1 MQIKRI
7 AAGLFCAGLCLSAT
21 TACSGNGDA
30 SGSSQAT
37 QDSAVVSAKT
47 KAVQLHKLTVR
58 APKDISEMTA
68 VFLNTSTGK
77 TANVKMEQ
85 TGGNNNENNN
95 VFSCEADANAYN
107 MVRVKY
113 GETESMDVAFNSF
126 VSGWNLENDEL
137 LPYTVGTEPSYDPR
151 FETKVFKFDGR
162 EKNIYI
168 WTPDDYDKNSDKKYS
183 VIYMFD
189 GQSVL
194 TTGKD
199 RGMDN
204 DIMCWNVSESVAGMT
219 AATGNQAIIV
229 AIDNGSPYR
238 DDELVPDLG
247 HINMERDNSGA
258 KEEDISL
265 KRGSAFADFICDTI
279 MPYVNESY
287 HVYTDA
293 AHTSI
298 AGSSLGGLEAFY
310 TALAHPDKFGAS
322 GALSPTFGMFPEKEW
337 ESFLSDKLNMKNAP
351 FLYIYAGGYATDN
364 GDVAEMMY
372 NKLLESNYPK
382 DNLVFSKYEPGEHFI
397 QYWRNIYPE
406 FLEAA
411 FTHDVS
417 ALTFGVPVHYEDKSD
432 PYAEYLEEMEL
443 DKAND
448 KPGYVYYDNSETKW
462 EKVYAYWWSGMSY
475 NSVTKEAYYFMDWPG
490 FQMEQIEGTDIYRI
504 VAPLGVQG
512 IIFDSGVTDK
522 EVAEG
527 KDAYQTTDIPY
538 STAMIGKIYKI
549 DLSVEPKADPGAMKT
564 KRRYS
569 AGNWS
574 DYVADK

>member
-85 TGGNNNENNN
+85 TGGNNEKNS

-204 DIMCWNVSESVAGMT
+204 DIMCGNVSESVAGMT

-247 HINMERDNSGA
+247 HINMERDSSGA

-310 TALAHPDKFGAS
+310 TALAHPDKFGAT

-372 NKLLESNYPK
+372 NNLLESNYPK
-382 DNLVFSKYEPGEHFI
+382 NKLVFSKYEPGEHFI

-432 PYAEYLEEMEL
+432 PYEEYLEEMEL
-443 DKAND
+443 D
-448 KPGYVYYDNSETKW
+448 
-462 EKVYAYWWSGMSY
+462 
-475 NSVTKEAYYFMDWPG
+475 
-490 FQMEQIEGTDIYRI
+490 
-504 VAPLGVQG
+504 
-512 IIFDSGVTDK
+512 
-522 EVAEG
+522 
-527 KDAYQTTDIPY
+527 
-538 STAMIGKIYKI
+538 
-549 DLSVEPKADPGAMKT
+549 
-564 KRRYS
+564 
-569 AGNWS
+569 
-574 DYVADK
+574 

>member
-37 QDSAVVSAKT
+37 QDSAAVSAKT

-85 TGGNNNENNN
+85 TGGNNHEKNS

-137 LPYTVGTEPSYDPR
+137 LPYTVGTEPSYDPK

-204 DIMCWNVSESVAGMT
+204 DIMCWNVSESVESMM
-219 AATGNQAIIV
+219 AATDNKAIIV

-247 HINMERDNSGA
+247 HINMERDSSGA

-462 EKVYAYWWSGMSY
+462 EKVYAYWWGGMAY
-475 NSVTKEAYYFMDWPG
+475 NSVTKEAYYFADWPG

-512 IIFDSGVTDK
+512 IIFDSGMTDK

-538 STAMIGKIYKI
+538 SNAMIGKIYKI
-549 DLSVEPKADPGAMKT
+549 DMSVEPKADPGAMKT

-569 AGNWS
+569 AGNWF
-574 DYVADK
+574 DYATDK

>member
-21 TACSGNGDA
+21 TACSGNRDA

-47 KAVQLHKLTVR
+47 KAVQLHKLTIR
-58 APKDISEMTA
+58 APKNISEMTA

-85 TGGNNNENNN
+85 TGGNNNEKNS

-137 LPYTVGTEPSYDPR
+137 LPYTVGTEPSYDPK

-238 DDELVPDLG
+238 DDELIPDLG
-247 HINMERDNSGA
+247 NLNLERAPANA
-258 KEEDISL
+258 KDGDISL
-265 KRGSAFADFICDTI
+265 KRGNAFADFICDTV
-279 MPYVNESY
+279 MPYVNEHY
-287 HVYTDA
+287 NVYTDA
-293 AHTSI
+293 QHTSL
-298 AGSSLGGLEAFY
+298 AGSSLGGLETFY
-310 TALAHPDKFGAS
+310 TVLSHPDKFSAG
-322 GALSPTFGMFPEKEW
+322 GALSSTFGMYADAEW
-337 ESFLSDKLNMKNAP
+337 TSFLKDKC
-351 FLYIYAGGYATDN
+351 
-364 GDVAEMMY
+364 
-372 NKLLESNYPK
+372 
-382 DNLVFSKYEPGEHFI
+382 
-397 QYWRNIYPE
+397 
-406 FLEAA
+406 
-411 FTHDVS
+411 
-417 ALTFGVPVHYEDKSD
+417 
-432 PYAEYLEEMEL
+432 
-443 DKAND
+443 
-448 KPGYVYYDNSETKW
+448 
-462 EKVYAYWWSGMSY
+462 
-475 NSVTKEAYYFMDWPG
+475 
-490 FQMEQIEGTDIYRI
+490 
-504 VAPLGVQG
+504 
-512 IIFDSGVTDK
+512 
-522 EVAEG
+522 
-527 KDAYQTTDIPY
+527 
-538 STAMIGKIYKI
+538 
-549 DLSVEPKADPGAMKT
+549 
-564 KRRYS
+564 
-569 AGNWS
+569 
-574 DYVADK
+574 

>member
-21 TACSGNGDA
+21 TACSGNGSA

-47 KAVQLHKLTVR
+47 KAVQLHKLTIR

-85 TGGNNNENNN
+85 TGGNNNEKNS

-204 DIMCWNVSESVAGMT
+204 DIMCWNVSESVAGMA
-219 AATGNQAIIV
+219 AATSNQAIIV

-247 HINMERDNSGA
+247 HINMERDSSGA

-462 EKVYAYWWSGMSY
+462 EKVYAYWWGGMAY
-475 NSVTKEAYYFMDWPG
+475 NSVTKEAYYFADWPG

-549 DLSVEPKADPGAMKT
+549 DMSVEPKADPGAMKT

-574 DYVADK
+574 DYATDK